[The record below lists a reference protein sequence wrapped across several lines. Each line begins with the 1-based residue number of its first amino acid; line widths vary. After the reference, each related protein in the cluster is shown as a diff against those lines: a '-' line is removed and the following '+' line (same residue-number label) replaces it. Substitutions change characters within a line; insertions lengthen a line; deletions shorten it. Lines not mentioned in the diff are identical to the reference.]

1 MLETRKIFIDTQY
14 FVKSNF
20 NFHSKSFKSL
30 QKLCESNEIQYYL
43 TSVVER
49 EVDNRIKL
57 SIKDS
62 LNSLK
67 QFKRKANI
75 LSTIEDDH
83 LSNLFADV
91 IDSDVHEKASNIFH
105 GFNSACNYE
114 YVEADAIDAEVLLGL
129 YFKMKPPFGGGKKK
143 AEFPDAISLLSLES
157 CLEPEDKIYVISDD
171 VDLKSYCEG
180 NNRLIAIDNLEK
192 LLDLYNEHTNTRT
205 VKIKEYITAQSDALK
220 TQISEY
226 MDDCDFYNSS
236 SWEDAEVDGINVLL
250 VGEIEPSII
259 EVSDEECSLTFEVP
273 LKIDV
278 TVTGPDF
285 NNGTYDRE
293 EGRVYTFDHSTRTE
307 KVELLFT
314 VELELMY
321 EFISGE
327 LNNVDQNLLYI
338 PNASSGVE
346 VDIEENGY
354 DW

>member
-20 NFHSKSFKSL
+20 NFHSQSFKSL
-30 QKLCESNEIQYYL
+30 QKLCKSNEIQYYL

-75 LSTIEDDH
+75 LSTIEDQQ
-83 LSNLFADV
+83 LSSLFADV
-91 IDSDVHEKASNIFH
+91 AEDEVYEKASNVFH
-105 GFNSACNYE
+105 AYNQACNYE
-114 YVEADAIDAEVLLGL
+114 YVEADSIDSEKLLEL
-129 YFKMKPPFGGGKKK
+129 YFEMKPPFGEGKKK

-157 CLEPEDKIYVISDD
+157 CLEPDDKLYVISDD

-192 LLDLYNEHTNTRT
+192 LLDLYNEHTSVRT
-205 VKIKEYITAQSDALK
+205 VKIKEYIAEQSEALK

-236 SWEDAEVDGINVLL
+236 SWEDAEVDGISVLE
-250 VGEIEPSII
+250 VGEIDPSVISI
-259 EVSDEECSLTFEVP
+259 NDEECSLTFEIP
-273 LKIDV
+273 LKIEV

-293 EGRVYTFDHSTRTE
+293 EGHVYTFGHSTRTE
-307 KVELLFT
+307 NVELLFT
-314 VELELMY
+314 VELELYY
-321 EFISGE
+321 EFVSGE
-327 LNNVDQNLLYI
+327 LNNIEQNSLYI
-338 PNASSGVE
+338 PAASSGIE
-346 VDIEENGY
+346 VDIEENGS